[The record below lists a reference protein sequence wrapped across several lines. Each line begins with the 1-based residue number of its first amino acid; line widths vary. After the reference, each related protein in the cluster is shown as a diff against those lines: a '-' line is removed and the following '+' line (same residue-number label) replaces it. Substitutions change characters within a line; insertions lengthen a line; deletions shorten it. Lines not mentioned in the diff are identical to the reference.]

1 MKNKKTLR
9 ICSIL
14 SFFTA
19 ISSLIVVDWYFH
31 GYGLL
36 IMFVF
41 ISLGLTFEQFSRIY
55 FPSTPVSNY
64 TSYKKNKLLKLWALI
79 LFVMSPMALIYGNQ
93 FLNKL
98 GIFAFVLLVG
108 IGIVLDQ
115 IAQMR
120 HPYSNEKNKIF
131 RKEN

>member
-1 MKNKKTLR
+1 M
-9 ICSIL
+9 L

-36 IMFVF
+36 IMFIF
-41 ISLGLTFEQFSRIY
+41 ISLGLTFEQLSKIY
-55 FPSTPVSNY
+55 FPSTPVSDY
-64 TSYKKNKLLKLWALI
+64 TSYKKNKLIKLGALI

-93 FLNKL
+93 FFNKL
-98 GIFAFVLLVG
+98 GFFAFVMLIG

-115 IAQMR
+115 IAQIR
-120 HPYSNEKNKIF
+120 HPYSSEKNKIIS
-131 RKEN
+131 KEN